1 MFNYLLLFGA
11 TFLTV
16 IIGFAISKI
25 EKEGFN
31 WITVFVGLAIF
42 SPLMFGGFSWYEEAF
57 FLGVVLGARKYFLSG
72 QRSRE
77 HSLSKVQLL
86 FILYFLFAIINGFA
100 YFYQQNGEIPFRKI
114 RWVLF
119 LILIFLIAKLS
130 SKETFAFYRI
140 RTNHLVSISAF
151 LVFYI
156 SWQLIVQFQSGMTA
170 NSQYAQNPTKGYTS
184 AIWVNTAY
192 FTLESFVFF
201 LLALFVLC
209 RVNSK
214 KEKSL
219 AMLVLFLSAFSQSLT
234 LSRGG
239 VLLICLSST
248 LIVFWLTRSR
258 KYSTAISILTIL
270 LFALLLGLRISSP
283 TGVQDF
289 VQDIEATVKIPM
301 DLSVT
306 SRENDRL
313 QQFREVISVHQSNNA
328 ENKLRIFIGY
338 GVRTSGD
345 VLATRSGSGSSNDFS
360 MSLLPSAFLE
370 FGLIGLFLFL
380 LLIMDRVRIR
390 RKDFGFEQII
400 RLSCLFGTLATT
412 LIVNNFDDLLLYAII
427 LQGHVYKNVI
437 RVA

>member
-25 EKEGFN
+25 EKEGLN

-140 RTNHLVSISAF
+140 RTSHLVSISAF

-289 VQDIEATVKIPM
+289 VQDIEATLKIPM